1 MTRFALTHGS
11 DQMLLMEALGS
22 GLLGLALA
30 GTASRILATRLPST
44 RTVLVSGV
52 VGALFGAYLTHMS
65 LGPGHNTLFATLL
78 GGAGVSAV
86 VLSLLLRPAA
96 GPGRSPRR
104 TPFSLSSGG

>member
-1 MTRFALTHGS
+1 M
-11 DQMLLMEALGS
+11 MLMEAVGS

-30 GTASRILATRLPST
+30 GVAVRLLSKRLPST

-52 VGALFGAYLTHMS
+52 TGALFGAYLTHMS

-78 GGAGVSAV
+78 GGLGVSAV

-96 GPGRSPRR
+96 GAGRGPRR
-104 TPFSLSSGG
+104 PPFSLPSRS